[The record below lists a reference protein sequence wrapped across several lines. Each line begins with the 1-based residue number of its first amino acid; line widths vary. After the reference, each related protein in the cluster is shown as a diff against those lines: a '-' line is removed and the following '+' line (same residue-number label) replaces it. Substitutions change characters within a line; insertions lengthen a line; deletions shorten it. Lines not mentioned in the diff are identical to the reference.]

1 MSSTLPLDLPDRL
14 REFQQLLDQCQCTMA
29 DPGAEGAT
37 VAKQVDE
44 LGDFIQHHFLSVTM
58 EDWPCQ
64 GPQPWSSI
72 QTELQRTLRLLS
84 TELIFWRSAR
94 SPQRQHHYQQRLLGH
109 YQQLADFSKAMQ
121 QWVDGAD

>member
-1 MSSTLPLDLPDRL
+1 MSSTLPSDLPDRL
-14 REFQQLLDQCQCTMA
+14 RELQQLLEQCQLTMA

-37 VAKQVDE
+37 VAKQINE
-44 LGDFIQHHFLSVTM
+44 LGNFLREHFLSVTAD
-58 EDWPCQ
+58 EFPTQ

-94 SPQRQHHYQQRLLGH
+94 SPERRQHYQQRLLGH
-109 YQQLADFSKAMQ
+109 YQQLMDFSGAMQ
-121 QWVDGAD
+121 QWVDATN